1 MYACRCYKSQRGIY
15 RTWNWQESLRNWKEI
30 LLFCGQHNCIT
41 NTIKKNYWMPICDW
55 SYLLCQVWAR
65 EQREK
70 NTVSIT
76 TLWGLQVEDPEPAT
90 LCTADR
96 STAAL
101 LRQKTLCG
109 IASFPGWRLKMKT
122 NHYPLLN
129 LLLNCM
135 FHHKQLKV
143 QYWEWKWRGLLPLF
157 SLHHPPPPLVLHQ
170 RMSS

>member
-41 NTIKKNYWMPICDW
+41 NTIKKNTE
-55 SYLLCQVWAR
+55 CQYVTEAIFSVR
-65 EQREK
+65 SEPENRKKK
-70 NTVSIT
+70 NTESIT

-90 LCTADR
+90 RTADR

-109 IASFPGWRLKMKT
+109 TASFPGWRPKMKT

-143 QYWEWKWRGLLPLF
+143 QYWEWKWRGLLPRF